1 MPMVLAP
8 VMGHVASE
16 RHTVAV
22 VILHVLLPV
31 GFINVTSNLVT
42 VIVAARPFFG
52 VGVTVLS

>member
-1 MPMVLAP
+1 MVLAP
-8 VMGHVASE
+8 LMGHVASK